1 MNVCSKYEEYFN
13 ILNIEK
19 TNDLN
24 KIKQAYRKLSLKHHP
39 DKNGDTNT
47 FNNITQAYKTLVD
60 NISNNIFINTNRDTS
75 KKACTDTN
83 TDTKT
88 NTDTNTET
96 DTDINRNNIY
106 NNNINRQGFNN
117 NITNYNQTNIN
128 IENINISI
136 DVTFIQVYN
145 GCCIPV
151 KIIRSIKINNIL
163 KEEMETIYVEIPK
176 GTDDNEIITIKEQG
190 NIVDSKQSDVKI
202 CVKLLPHDIFKRSGL
217 DIIYNKTITL
227 KESLIGFNYNFT
239 HINNKNYKIISNNLI
254 KDNHTETIKDLGFNR
269 NNYIGNLYIIY
280 KIEYPEQLTK
290 QVIDSIKEYM

>member
-39 DKNGDTNT
+39 DKNGDNNT
-47 FNNITQAYKTLVD
+47 FNIITQAYKTLVD
-60 NISNNIFINTNRDTS
+60 NISNNIFINLNTDTNTNLNV
-75 KKACTDTN
+75 DTN
-83 TDTKT
+83 TDTNL
-88 NTDTNTET
+88 NTDTN
-96 DTDINRNNIY
+96 
-106 NNNINRQGFNN
+106 INRQKFNNTCDDN
-117 NITNYNQTNIN
+117 NITNYNQNNIN
-128 IENINISI
+128 VLCTNVDNINISI

-151 KIIRSIKINNIL
+151 KITRYIKFNNIL
-163 KEEMETIYVEIPK
+163 KEEVETIYVEIPK

-202 CVKLLPHDIFKRSGL
+202 CVKLIPHNIFKRSGL
-217 DIIYNKTITL
+217 DIIYTKTITL

-254 KDNHTETIKDLGFNR
+254 KDNHSETIKDLGFNR
-269 NNYIGNLYIIY
+269 NNYTGNLYIIY

-290 QVIDSIKEYM
+290 QLIDSIKEYM

>member
-39 DKNGDTNT
+39 DKNGDNNT

-60 NISNNIFINTNRDTS
+60 NISNNIFINLNTDTNTNLNV
-75 KKACTDTN
+75 DTN
-83 TDTKT
+83 TDTNL
-88 NTDTNTET
+88 NTDTN
-96 DTDINRNNIY
+96 I
-106 NNNINRQGFNN
+106 NINRQKFNNTCDDN
-117 NITNYNQTNIN
+117 NITNYNQNNIN
-128 IENINISI
+128 VLSTNVDNINISI

-151 KIIRSIKINNIL
+151 KITRYIKLNNIL
-163 KEEMETIYVEIPK
+163 KEEVETIYVEIPK

-202 CVKLLPHDIFKRSGL
+202 CVKLIPHNIFKRSGL
-217 DIIYNKTITL
+217 DIIYTKTITL

-254 KDNHTETIKDLGFNR
+254 KDNHSETIKDLGFNR
-269 NNYIGNLYIIY
+269 NNYTGNLYIIY

-290 QVIDSIKEYM
+290 QLIDSIKEYM